1 MALTRAVCS
10 LLLACGC
17 AGWANGQGAPA
28 PVVASR
34 LAAQDAA
41 PTAVV
46 ASKLAG
52 QDATPAPVV
61 ASKLIA
67 PDATPAPVVP
77 PIATSQD
84 VTPTSVVP
92 STAAAQDVAPA
103 SVVPSR
109 PARQDAT
116 LAPVVLSTPNAG
128 EGQGA
133 SALHETIPL
142 IVPEG
147 MAIQIALDD
156 EVRIRKIGQVISGH
170 VVEPVYAFDK
180 LVVPVGTKVT
190 GEITKIEGI
199 STGERTL
206 NALNAE
212 FSPAHKIEVEFTEFI
227 LPDGKHLPVHT
238 RVTPG
243 SGQVIQFVTAKDPD
257 KTKDAKD
264 VAAEKAKE
272 AKARAKREWNSAM
285 EQVKQPGKLR
295 KVERYAIAQLPVH
308 PQYIDAGTVYLAELR
323 QPLDFGTEPL
333 SPQLAESLR
342 SPPPDGAF
350 VRARLVTALNSAT
363 SQKGDEVEA
372 MLSRPLLDGER
383 LILPQGAILKGSV
396 IQVQPA
402 RYMSRNGQL
411 RFVFHDLV
419 LPGGLDEKVSAVLGA
434 VESAKSDNLKLDSE
448 GGAQATSP
456 KTRYL
461 QTGIALGLAVVS
473 GAGDGDADVLN
484 KSAGGAGGFKL
495 VGIVV
500 GIVAHSQP
508 LGIAMGALGAGRSV
522 YIHFVARG
530 RDVVFP
536 ENTAM
541 EIGIGVRAAPSEKPA
556 QQ

>member
-1 MALTRAVCS
+1 MALTRAICS
-10 LLLACGC
+10 LLLACVC
-17 AGWANGQGAPA
+17 AGRASGQDATA
-28 PVVASR
+28 PVVISR
-34 LAAQDAA
+34 LAAQDA
-41 PTAVV
+41 
-46 ASKLAG
+46 
-52 QDATPAPVV
+52 
-61 ASKLIA
+61 
-67 PDATPAPVVP
+67 
-77 PIATSQD
+77 
-84 VTPTSVVP
+84 TPTP
-92 STAAAQDVAPA
+92 
-103 SVVPSR
+103 VVPSR
-109 PARQDAT
+109 PNAVEDQAAT
-116 LAPVVLSTPNAG
+116 
-128 EGQGA
+128 A
-133 SALHETIPL
+133 SQETVSL

-147 MAIQIALDD
+147 MAIQIALDE
-156 EVRIRKIGQVISGH
+156 EVRIRKIGQPISGH

-180 LVVPVGTKVT
+180 LVVPVGTRVT
-190 GEITKIEGI
+190 GQITKIEGV
-199 STGERTL
+199 SPGERTL

-212 FSPAHKIEVEFTEFI
+212 FSPAHKIEVEFTEFV
-227 LPDGKHLPVHT
+227 LPDGKHLPIHT

-243 SGQVIQFVTAKDPD
+243 SGQVIQFVTAKDAD
-257 KTKDAKD
+257 KTKGARD

-272 AKARAKREWNSAM
+272 AKAEAKREWNSAM
-285 EQVKQPGKLR
+285 EQVKQPGKLH
-295 KVERYAIAQLPVH
+295 KVERYAVAQLPVH
-308 PQYIDAGTVYLAELR
+308 PQYIDAGSVYLAELR

-419 LPGGLDEKVSAVLGA
+419 LPGGLDEKVSAVLGG
-434 VESAKSDNLKLDSE
+434 VQSEKSDNLKLDSE

-461 QTGIALGLAVVS
+461 QTGIALGLAAVS
-473 GAGDGDADVLN
+473 AAGDGDADVLN

-500 GIVAHSQP
+500 GLVARSQP
-508 LGIAMGALGAGRSV
+508 LGIAMGALGASRSV

-541 EIGIGVRAAPSEKPA
+541 EIGIGVRTTPSEKPT